1 MSKEKSGFRSPS
13 FIQSLERGLAVI
25 RSFGDRRPQQT
36 LSDVARETGL
46 DRATARRF
54 LLTLEKLGYVEVEG
68 RHFRLTPRALD
79 LGYAFLASLP
89 WWPSAQRVTE
99 RVAEKVG
106 WSCAVGVL
114 DRQDVTYVAYATA
127 SRFPLF
133 QRTIG
138 TKLPAYVTAIGRVLI
153 SGLGPEERNQ
163 FIAKQ
168 DLVQLTVRTITEKV
182 KFRAEI
188 ERVRKD
194 GYCLIDQE
202 LQPGLRSIG
211 VPVYGRRGTVVA
223 GLSISIID
231 TKMNHRSII
240 RSYLKPLKEASKSI
254 TEALPT

>member
-1 MSKEKSGFRSPS
+1 MNKEKPDSRSPS

-25 RSFGDRRPQQT
+25 RSFGDSRPQQT
-36 LSDVARETGL
+36 LSDVARVTDL

-54 LLTLEKLGYVEVEG
+54 LLTLQKLGYVEADG
-68 RHFRLTPRALD
+68 RYFRLTPRALD

-127 SRFPLF
+127 SRFPVF

-153 SGLGPEERNQ
+153 AGLGPEERNQ

-168 DLVQLTVRTITEKV
+168 DLVQLTVRTITEKA

-211 VPVYGRRGTVVA
+211 VPVLGRRGTIVA

-231 TKMNHRSII
+231 IKMNHRSII
-240 RSYLKPLKEASKSI
+240 RTYLRPLKEASKFI